1 MRLRGLTMPGPEESG
16 IITPDERVKPCLDCE
31 AVIPFDA
38 EVCSLCGSRTRKSP
52 DGEEAVRPCLA
63 CDALV
68 PEQDLFCP
76 ACGDFALAIRSHERP
91 GGRLPEPLGT
101 REGRAANVLTRG
113 VAMMVALIGV
123 MMALAV
129 AYELIGS

>member
-1 MRLRGLTMPGPEESG
+1 MTSDVLETAIGE
-16 IITPDERVKPCLDCE
+16 ERVKPCLECM

-76 ACGDFALAIRSHERP
+76 ACGDFALAVKTHDHPTERA
-91 GGRLPEPLGT
+91 PEPIGA
-101 REGRAANVLTRG
+101 REGRAAMFLTRC
-113 VAMMVALIGV
+113 VAMMVALIGA
-123 MMALAV
+123 MLAV
-129 AYELIGS
+129 TIALEFLGN